1 MPFTRPA
8 SPEDAVARLIQGNRR
23 YVEEHPVAP
32 VVSAQRVELASG
44 QSPFATILGC
54 SDSRVPIETIF
65 DQQPG
70 NLFVVR
76 VAGNIVND
84 DGLASIEY
92 AITVLNSMLVV
103 VLGHEQCGAVKA
115 ALDYVETSSR
125 LPGHM
130 QRLADAI
137 APAARATHDTN
148 GDWWHEAVIQ
158 NARLNAEAI
167 AQRSTIVDEAAR
179 EGRVRVVSATY
190 DLHSGI
196 VRFLDQRKVA
206 VELGEGKNARDVAA
220 RRRDNF

>member
-8 SPEDAVARLIQGNRR
+8 TLDDAVARLIEGNRR

-54 SDSRVPIETIF
+54 SDSRVPIEAIF

-92 AITVLNSMLVV
+92 AVTVLNSMLVV

-115 ALDYVETSSR
+115 AVDYVETQSR

-137 APAARATHDTN
+137 EPAAQATRGTQ
-148 GDWWHEAVIQ
+148 GDWWHEAVLE
-158 NARLNAEAI
+158 NARMNALDVTARSAIVAEA
-167 AQRSTIVDEAAR
+167 VR
-179 EGRVRVVSATY
+179 EQRVRVVSATY
-190 DLHSGI
+190 DLHSGL
-196 VRFLDQRKVA
+196 VSFHDENMASLLPA
-206 VELGEGKNARDVAA
+206 GKSARS
-220 RRRDNF
+220 RHH